1 MGLPMPVPPQHG
13 GLLLGVAL
21 QPRTLSPQTGTP
33 ASDAAVGEFHV
44 TLTPDQVNWLVS
56 SYWKFQ
62 GSFLSPVFW
71 WFMKMAFVWVP
82 SHPLP
87 PAPWLSE
94 SGNSRSFPGYFL

>member
-56 SYWKFQ
+56 SCWKFQ
-62 GSFLSPVFW
+62 GSFLSPVFTVVHENGLRVGS
-71 WFMKMAFVWVP
+71 FSP
-82 SHPLP
+82 STTSSV
-87 PAPWLSE
+87 AQ
-94 SGNSRSFPGYFL
+94 